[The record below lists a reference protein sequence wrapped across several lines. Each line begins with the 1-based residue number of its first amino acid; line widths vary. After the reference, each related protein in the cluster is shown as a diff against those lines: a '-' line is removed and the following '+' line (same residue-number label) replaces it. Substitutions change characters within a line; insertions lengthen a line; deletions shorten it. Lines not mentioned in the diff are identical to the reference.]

1 VGSQEDIV
9 SQASSADAR
18 RAWGAMDGLLLLM
31 VVFWGANYALVKEL
45 FRYLPPRAFN
55 AVRMS
60 VATAL
65 FLAAIAASAFLRRR
79 ARTVRER
86 IVQATPGGARSLAVF
101 RTASPI
107 SGGDWL
113 VLIVLGL
120 IGQFGYQAFFAEGL
134 RRTSVANASLTIGCT
149 PIMVSLASAAL
160 GRDRLGPMHWIGIAA
175 SALGMYLVVG
185 VGARVSGESLSGDL
199 MMLACVVCWTVYTLA
214 GRELLLRHSPLIVTG
229 VSMAIGTV
237 LYVAWAQPVIE
248 TTSFATLPTFVWTG
262 IALSALLALNVG
274 YVIWYVGVQRL
285 GSARTSLYS
294 NLVPVAA
301 LVAAALWL
309 GEPIA
314 GAKLAGAILVIG
326 GLAITR
332 LRLPNRRELP
342 LEQ

>member
-1 VGSQEDIV
+1 
-9 SQASSADAR
+9 
-18 RAWGAMDGLLLLM
+18 MDGLLLLM
-31 VVFWGANYALVKEL
+31 VVCWGANYALVKEL

-60 VATAL
+60 VASVL
-65 FLAAIAASAFLRRR
+65 FLAAIAASTFLRRR
-79 ARTVRER
+79 ARGVRDR

-107 SGGDWL
+107 SGRDWL
-113 VLIVLGL
+113 VLVGLGL
-120 IGQFGYQAFFAEGL
+120 VGQFAYQAFFAEGL
-134 RRTSVANASLTIGCT
+134 KRTSVANASLTIGCT

-160 GRDRLGPMHWIGIAA
+160 GRDRLGPMHWVGIAA
-175 SALGMYLVVG
+175 SAIGMYLVVG

-199 MMLACVVCWTVYTLA
+199 MMIVCVVCWTVYTLA
-214 GRELLLRHSPLIVTG
+214 GRELLLRHSPLLVTG
-229 VSMAIGTV
+229 VSMTIGTA
-237 LYVAWAQPVIE
+237 LYVLWAQPVIA
-248 TTSFATLPTFVWTG
+248 ATAWAPLPRAVWIG
-262 IALSALLALNVG
+262 IAASALFALNLG

-301 LVAAALWL
+301 LVTAALWL

-314 GAKLAGAILVIG
+314 GAKLAGAVLVIG

-332 LRLPNRRELP
+332 LRLPLRRELP

>member
-1 VGSQEDIV
+1 
-9 SQASSADAR
+9 
-18 RAWGAMDGLLLLM
+18 MDGLLLLM
-31 VVFWGANYALVKEL
+31 VVCWGANYALVKEL

-55 AVRMS
+55 AMRMS
-60 VATAL
+60 VASVL
-65 FLAAIAASAFLRRR
+65 FLAAIAASTFLRRR
-79 ARTVRER
+79 ARGVRDR

-107 SGGDWL
+107 SGRDWL
-113 VLIVLGL
+113 VLVGLGL
-120 IGQFGYQAFFAEGL
+120 VGQFAYQAFFAEGL
-134 RRTSVANASLTIGCT
+134 KRTSVANASLTIGCT

-160 GRDRLGPMHWIGIAA
+160 GRDRLGPMHWVGIAA
-175 SALGMYLVVG
+175 SAIGMYLVVG

-199 MMLACVVCWTVYTLA
+199 MMLVCVVCWTVYTLA
-214 GRELLLRHSPLIVTG
+214 GRELLLRHSPLLVTG
-229 VSMAIGTV
+229 VSMTIGTAIYV
-237 LYVAWAQPVIE
+237 LWAQPVIA
-248 TTSFATLPTFVWTG
+248 ATAWAPLPRSVWIG
-262 IALSALLALNVG
+262 IAASALLALNIG

-301 LVAAALWL
+301 LVTAALWL

-314 GAKLAGAILVIG
+314 GAKLAGAVLVIG

-332 LRLPNRRELP
+332 LRLPDRRELP